1 MHDDGSILQVRG
13 DGPGAHGVCC
23 DRGLACC
30 ERLLFEDALAGEELR
45 AYARDRGG
53 GGIELVLESEG
64 EITGFCYGA
73 RARTASLSLDAAA
86 VRALADRVGGG
97 DADVPVE
104 LFCTAFRGPDFLERV
119 GSVLEMLGI
128 EPETCAGR
136 APGRADGSGVA
147 DGPHPNTCDF
157 LWE

>member
-13 DGPGAHGVCC
+13 GGPGAHGACR

-30 ERLLFEDALAGEELR
+30 ERLLFEDALADEDLR
-45 AYARDRGG
+45 AYIREHGG
-53 GGIELVLESEG
+53 EGIELVLESEG
-64 EITGFCYGA
+64 DMTSLCYGVPV
-73 RARTASLSLDAAA
+73 RTASLALDAAD
-86 VRALADRVGGG
+86 VRVLADWVGGG
-97 DADVPVE
+97 DADVLVE
-104 LFCTAFRGPDFLERV
+104 LFCIAFRGPDFLERV
-119 GSVLEMLGI
+119 GSVLELLGI

>member
-1 MHDDGSILQVRG
+1 MYDDGSILQVRG
-13 DGPGAHGVCC
+13 GGPGAHGVCC

-45 AYARDRGG
+45 AYVRERGG
-53 GGIELVLESEG
+53 EGIELVLESEG
-64 EITGFCYGA
+64 DMTSLCYGVPV
-73 RARTASLSLDAAA
+73 RTASLALDAAD

-119 GSVLEMLGI
+119 GSVLEVLGI
-128 EPETCAGR
+128 EPETCAER
-136 APGRADGSGVA
+136 APGRVDGSGVV

>member
-1 MHDDGSILQVRG
+1 MYDDGSILQVRG
-13 DGPGAHGVCC
+13 DGPEAHEACRDH
-23 DRGLACC
+23 DRSCS
-30 ERLLFEDALAGEELR
+30 ERLLFEDVVAGEDLR
-45 AYARDRGG
+45 AYVRERGG
-53 GGIELVLESEG
+53 EGIELVLESEG
-64 EITGFCYGA
+64 DMTSLCYGVPV
-73 RARTASLSLDAAA
+73 RTASLALDAAD

-97 DADVPVE
+97 DADILVE

-119 GSVLEMLGI
+119 GSVLELLGI

-136 APGRADGSGVA
+136 APGRVDGSGVV